1 MALST
6 LKRMSRVLSP
16 RDEATDTA
24 DNCDA
29 SSQPDNAHIL
39 VDGQLQSHHR
49 SSPKASM
56 YEHSPTH
63 SATTLHDLEHVPTD
77 LPRRDSSDSSD
88 AIVQVLTI
96 GDSVI
101 TVETHRRDD
110 EEVEQAEAKRRRK
123 SFGLRRVKTA
133 PPTSR
138 STPLHGSI
146 TTIESVHTGSRLR
159 AWSYPLVSW
168 KDLNLVRRM
177 RRSVDLKEARK
188 EARKGKV
195 SCESESDP
203 QSLDG
208 ANVHATAGYPLLMMS
223 GAYQESPSNMGRPR
237 DEPNISPRTSACL
250 NSGPDIPGQRGDHR
264 ESSREEHIK
273 RKDSHVNN
281 GTQTK
286 EKAAAEMKANTR
298 KLSSDERSSSN
309 MAFLLH
315 PINWIRQYHASVSDP
330 PDSGSSS
337 SDSSPPSPTTQ
348 PSRPARRTEE
358 THATQ
363 PRPSQAMPFRTSTR
377 DGLHLPP
384 GLEPPV
390 AGQAGPADWL
400 HRGWEE
406 HYRRSAE
413 ASRRACHPLAA
424 ARSLPT
430 SAEAMQRYNPGSTC
444 KDGYQQQSAQ
454 RVNSTPEPPRL
465 YTQSWDFAVGG
476 KGKGVRDYR
485 CAEDGGAERRR
496 VRRSRSQGACVTT
509 LTLGECIFPK
519 EIEQTAA

>member
-1 MALST
+1 
-6 LKRMSRVLSP
+6 VLSP
-16 RDEATDTA
+16 RDVAPDTT
-24 DNCDA
+24 
-29 SSQPDNAHIL
+29 DNAQVS
-39 VDGQLQSHHR
+39 VDGQLHNHHR

-63 SATTLHDLEHVPTD
+63 SATTLHDPEHVPTS
-77 LPRRDSSDSSD
+77 LPRRDSTDSSD

-110 EEVEQAEAKRRRK
+110 EEVEQAEAKQRKK

-133 PPTSR
+133 PSSTR

-146 TTIESVHTGSRLR
+146 TTIESVHNGSRLR

-168 KDLNLVRRM
+168 MDLNLVRRM

-195 SCESESDP
+195 SCGSETDQQP
-203 QSLDG
+203 LDG
-208 ANVHATAGYPLLMMS
+208 ANVHATAESPFLMMS
-223 GAYQESPSNMGRPR
+223 GARHGSPSHTSRPR
-237 DEPNISPRTSACL
+237 DEPNISPQTSACL
-250 NSGPDIPGQRGDHR
+250 NSRSGIPGQREDHR
-264 ESSREEHIK
+264 KSFKGEHIK
-273 RKDSHVNN
+273 RKDSHAND
-281 GTQTK
+281 GLQTK
-286 EKAAAEMKANTR
+286 EIAAADLKANTR
-298 KLSSDERSSSN
+298 RLSSDERSPSN
-309 MAFLLH
+309 LVFLMH
-315 PINWIRQYHASVSDP
+315 PINWIRQYHASVFDS

-337 SDSSPPSPTTQ
+337 SSESSPPSPTTQ
-348 PSRPARRTEE
+348 PTRPARRTEE
-358 THATQ
+358 TPQ
-363 PRPSQAMPFRTSTR
+363 PRPSQGRPFRATTR

-430 SAEAMQRYNPGSTC
+430 SAEAMQRYNPRSTSQ
-444 KDGYQQQSAQ
+444 DGRQQQSAQ
-454 RVNSTPEPPRL
+454 RVHSTPEPPRL

-476 KGKGVRDYR
+476 KGKGPKDFS
-485 CAEDGGAERRR
+485 CAEDGGAENRR

-509 LTLGECIFPK
+509 LTLGECTFPK